1 MSEYGVKVLIFAG
14 VAVSGLVVVHTIRQ
28 YLKQRKYRHING
40 PKTRGYFTG
49 GSHFSSLTF
58 ISPDET

>member
-40 PKTRGYFTG
+40 PKTRGYF
-49 GSHFSSLTF
+49 
-58 ISPDET
+58 